1 MMEKKSR
8 AKWGNKIGYAL
19 VPLFIGVQE
28 NPLDYVTKA
37 KATIDRK
44 KLSMESRFSF
54 TSARILLKL
63 FGVQAAAALITRV
76 ICNTTVSI
84 SNVVGPQEEIS
95 FFGHTMAFSAPIVCG
110 VPHRE
115 LYPFLTRDEYEDMM
129 GAGTGI
135 TLPAPA
141 PPPVHFFLKTNRK
154 TIYYSKAE
162 IESGGI
168 ESQYRELACEKAA
181 SVCAA

>member
-1 MMEKKSR
+1 MTVIFVLAEMMEKKSR

-19 VPLFIGVQE
+19 VPLFIGLQE
-28 NPLDYVTKA
+28 NPLDYIRKA

-95 FFGHTMAFSAPIVCG
+95 FFGHTMVFSAPIVYG
-110 VPHRE
+110 VPHSLTILFQSYCNKMTISMAVDPEVIPDPYQLCDDLEESLVMSRE
-115 LYPFLTRDEYEDMM
+115 AVLT
-129 GAGTGI
+129 TS
-135 TLPAPA
+135 TLHALP
-141 PPPVHFFLKTNRK
+141 
-154 TIYYSKAE
+154 
-162 IESGGI
+162 
-168 ESQYRELACEKAA
+168 
-181 SVCAA
+181 